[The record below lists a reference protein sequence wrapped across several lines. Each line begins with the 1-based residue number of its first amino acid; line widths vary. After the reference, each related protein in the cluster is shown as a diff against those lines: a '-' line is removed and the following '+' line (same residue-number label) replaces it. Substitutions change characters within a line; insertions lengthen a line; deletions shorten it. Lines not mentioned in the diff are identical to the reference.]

1 MRNDIRR
8 YYDGEKMEMATT
20 EKPPC
25 LLALPLI
32 KLYPALSLDRKILWD
47 MSARAFVLASDY
59 RTAIREALPAYTF
72 ILFCEISD
80 PPSPSSSSPC
90 AEGTSYDAE
99 IKVLQYLFDY
109 QSDDPRPWGHT
120 RKEPDDCPRGHTQEV

>member
-1 MRNDIRR
+1 MRNNIRR
-8 YYDGEKMEMATT
+8 FYDGMEMEMATT

-25 LLALPLI
+25 LLALPLV

-72 ILFCEISD
+72 ILFREISD
-80 PPSPSSSSPC
+80 PLPPPLLPPL
-90 AEGTSYDAE
+90 
-99 IKVLQYLFDY
+99 VL
-109 QSDDPRPWGHT
+109 
-120 RKEPDDCPRGHTQEV
+120 KENL